1 MSLREEIV
9 NIIADCDPW
18 EGHMDY
24 DDRNKAANR
33 IIRIIEK
40 RIDENIKKAKNNA
53 KSDGVMYQGDNVTSS
68 GEPDRYFILG
78 LEKVKE
84 MLNKE

>member
-40 RIDENIKKAKNNA
+40 RIDELLNQRNKYHKETETRFSLHSKTYSEIRIQTLN
-53 KSDGVMYQGDNVTSS
+53 
-68 GEPDRYFILG
+68 EI
-78 LEKVKE
+78 KE
-84 MLNKE
+84 MLK